1 MFSVQIPDLLFG
13 LFSLLTLLTSFLVVT
28 TPSPIHAVLFLVG
41 SFASSGSLLILFGA
55 EYIGIIFFILYVGA
69 ISVVFL
75 FVIMMLDIKQA
86 ELKETLRGRLARYFP
101 VGGVLSFV
109 VLGFLIYALAN
120 DSSVMYS
127 TSIFTFISQD
137 AGTATELTQMVNTN
151 AHEAPYL
158 TWYALADSVTNL
170 EALGLVLYTHY
181 FLHFILASM
190 LLLVSMIIVIVL
202 TGFRYEHIKHQDL
215 FDQQASRSD
224 EAWYAWNG
232 KD

>member
-1 MFSVQIPDLLFG
+1 MKTATVYAAAGLAALLILNGCDEQTDESPGDKSKNSTFQFFKQILKKQKFLNRFFSSNYTYILVKYVSDYFFDFECKIILLWFKH
-13 LFSLLTLLTSFLVVT
+13 FLNFRC
-28 TPSPIHAVLFLVG
+28 AG

-158 TWYALADSVTNL
+158 T
-170 EALGLVLYTHY
+170 
-181 FLHFILASM
+181 
-190 LLLVSMIIVIVL
+190 
-202 TGFRYEHIKHQDL
+202 
-215 FDQQASRSD
+215 
-224 EAWYAWNG
+224 
-232 KD
+232 